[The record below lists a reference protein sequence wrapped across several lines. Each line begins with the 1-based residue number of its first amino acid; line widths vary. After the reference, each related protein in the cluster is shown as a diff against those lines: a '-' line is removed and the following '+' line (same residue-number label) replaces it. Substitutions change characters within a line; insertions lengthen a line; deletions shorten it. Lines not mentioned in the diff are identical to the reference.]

1 MSIAIA
7 IDGPA
12 AAGKSTIAKALAE
25 KIGAKYLDT
34 GSMYRAVCVFAVRSG
49 IDVNDSEKV
58 ISALDSAD
66 VTVIYDERGQRTLLG
81 GEDVTDILH
90 DNEYSMLTSVV
101 SAIPAVRD
109 KLVAA
114 QRVIAQ
120 KYSIVMDGRD
130 IGTVVLPD
138 ADVKFFM
145 TADVNVRAKRRYDE
159 LVKKGMEVDFDSV
172 LADLKQRDYNDTHRA
187 YTPLKKA
194 DDAIEVDTTYMTI
207 EQARDAMFALAR
219 EKLGKEIIK

>member
-1 MSIAIA
+1 MSVAIA

-25 KIGAKYLDT
+25 KVGAHYLDT
-34 GSMYRAVCVFAVRSG
+34 GSMYRAICVWAVRNG
-49 IDVNDSEKV
+49 IDVHDTEKV
-58 ISALDSAD
+58 IASLPGAD
-66 VTVIYDERGQRTLLG
+66 VSVVYEGKEQRTLLC

-114 QRVIAQ
+114 QRVIAK

-130 IGTVVLPD
+130 IGTIVLPD

-159 LVKKGMEVDFDSV
+159 LVKKGMDVNYDEVLS
-172 LADLKQRDYNDTHRA
+172 DLKQRDYNDTHRA

-194 DDAIEVDTTYMTI
+194 EDAIEVDTTYMTI
-207 EQARDAMFALAR
+207 EQARDAMFALAS
-219 EKLGKEIIK
+219 EKLGRELAE